1 MTNRKK
7 IFVLIFVITGLIA
20 AFWVISSQLNMARDA
35 VNQAIEPGLK
45 QEAALNTLESVPVA
59 GMAISVV
66 GAAPVEQVK
75 KPVEKIKEKIVFQS
89 ESQVSGSQSPASAGS
104 SATAAI
110 SVKKE
115 PTPQKRKEMSSKG
128 IIIF

>member
-1 MTNRKK
+1 MTNQKK

-20 AFWVISSQLNMARDA
+20 AFWVISAQLNMATNTF
-35 VNQAIEPGLK
+35 NQAIEPGLK
-45 QEAALNTLESVPVA
+45 QEASLDAIKSVPVA

-75 KPVEKIKEKIVFQS
+75 QPVEN
-89 ESQVSGSQSPASAGS
+89 QVSGSESPAPAGFG
-104 SATAAI
+104 ATAAI